1 MEFTSSV
8 EVSFVFYADIIC
20 ESFLLTN
27 LTRPPNIFDWF
38 KALECFQEDRDGV
51 SVSDAIG
58 ALRALSVAETAS
70 EHHAR
75 VAVEVAAAKA
85 AEEEAAAAEAAARAE
100 AEAEANAKSAAAAK
114 AQAEAEAVAAAEATA
129 KATAKAKAEA
139 EAEAAA
145 AAAQAQAAAAATSE
159 ASTSSAA
166 AAQRDDAAS
175 EGGDGAAV
183 SAEPPA
189 VPDADAA
196 DAASPGAHKNVL
208 RRTSSCIAEFEYVAV
223 GEDEL
228 GEFSFPE

>member
-145 AAAQAQAAAAATSE
+145 AAAQAQAAATSE